1 MTLRKL
7 SLSCAIGAGLA
18 LSALASWAQSGMNQP
33 LAVAADPRDARA
45 ELARAQKA
53 AEEAADRVEQLQADA
68 ANAQASADKAVRDM
82 AALAAR
88 IQLAEAE
95 IMESEARLALIADQR
110 LVLDDR
116 LARKQQPVVRL
127 TAALQNLA
135 RRPLAL
141 SALRPGSL
149 GDTVHLR
156 AVLDS
161 TVPQIRRRT
170 ARLRGELAR
179 QRELEA
185 QARNALGQ
193 QRSNERQWRDQ
204 RTALAALELQQR
216 NVSRQAS
223 SDAMRENT
231 RALVL
236 GEQARDL
243 DSLVGELDR
252 AGALRRE
259 LAALPGPIIR
269 PERPGASQVM
279 GRTAPRPTPTATA
292 PPAGLRLPVLGRT
305 LAGFGATNAAGL
317 ASRGIT
323 LAPRGGAQVVAP
335 ARGRV
340 AFAGPYRGYGQIVIV
355 EHINGWTS
363 LVTGLSKTSVVA
375 GDELLGGS
383 PLGSAAEQNPMVTL
397 ELRRAGEPVNPLQY
411 ME

>member
-1 MTLRKL
+1 MIWRKL
-7 SLSCAIGAGLA
+7 SLSLAIGAGLA
-18 LSALASWAQSGMNQP
+18 FGAWSGWAQSGVDQP
-33 LAVAADPRDARA
+33 LDVAADPKDARA
-45 ELARAQKA
+45 ELVRARKA
-53 AEEAADRVEQLQADA
+53 AEEAAQRVEQLQADA
-68 ANAQASADKAVRDM
+68 SNAQASADKAVRDM

-95 IMESEARLALIADQR
+95 IVEGEARLALIADQR
-110 LVLDDR
+110 LVLDAQ

-127 TAALQNLA
+127 TAALQNMA

-149 GDTVHLR
+149 SDTVHLR

-170 ARLRGELAR
+170 ANLREELAR
-179 QRELEA
+179 QRDLEV
-185 QARNALGQ
+185 QARAALGR
-193 QRSNERQWRDQ
+193 QRDNERQWRDQ
-204 RTALAALELQQR
+204 RKELAALETKQR
-216 NVSRQAS
+216 NASRQAS
-223 SDAMRENT
+223 SDAMRENA

-243 DSLVGELDR
+243 DSLVDELDR

-269 PERPGASQVM
+269 PARPVASQVV
-279 GRTAPRPTPTATA
+279 GRAAPRPRPTATA
-292 PPAGLRLPVLGRT
+292 PPVGLRLPVLGRT
-305 LAGFGATNAAGL
+305 LAGFGATNDAGL

-355 EHINGWTS
+355 EHANGWTS
-363 LVTGLSKTSVVA
+363 LVTGLARTSVVA

-383 PLGSAAEQNPMVTL
+383 PLGSAAERNPAVTL

-411 ME
+411 MG